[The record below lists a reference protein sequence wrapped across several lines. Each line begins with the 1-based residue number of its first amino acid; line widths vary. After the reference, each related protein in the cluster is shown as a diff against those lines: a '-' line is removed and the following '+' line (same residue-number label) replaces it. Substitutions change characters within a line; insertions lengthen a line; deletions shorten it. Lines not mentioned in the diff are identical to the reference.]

1 MMKSIVPEKDQIVY
15 AAFLRGINV
24 GGNKLIKMEDLRK
37 AFEFYGYRDVKTVLA
52 SGNVLF
58 SAPEEN
64 TTALSRNIASKLKET
79 FQHDILVIVRS
90 IDELRELDARQ
101 PFKDV
106 EITPQTKLFVTFI
119 SENKKHREILSL
131 SRHDGFQI
139 LQISDDTICSVLDYQ
154 PGIDA
159 VLLMSTI
166 EKEFGKNVT
175 TRSWNTITRL
185 LKIYGKN

>member
-1 MMKSIVPEKDQIVY
+1 VP
-15 AAFLRGINV
+15 AGFRAFASPYQTGFIRFATQP
-24 GGNKLIKMEDLRK
+24 DLP
-37 AFEFYGYRDVKTVLA
+37 L
-52 SGNVLF
+52 SGRVRTRSS

-64 TTALSRNIASKLKET
+64 TIALSRNIALKLKET
-79 FQHDILVIVRS
+79 FKHDILVIVRS
-90 IDELRELDARQ
+90 VKELRELDARQ

-119 SENKKHREILSL
+119 SENRKHREIS
-131 SRHDGFQI
+131 SSSQHDGFQI
-139 LQISDDTICSVLDYQ
+139 LQISDDTICSVLDYR

-166 EKEFGKNVT
+166 EKEFGKKAT
-175 TRSWNTITRL
+175 TRSWNTVTRL